1 MREVEALPTTVE
13 TAAVCVLVLLLI
25 AVWAEV
31 ILPAV
36 DTVPAE
42 IFAAKLVEAARI
54 VASVFPFTVVGTAA
68 IEAPSVVEAFPTATE
83 TAEIFVLA
91 VPTFVP
97 IVASDEPSDDEA
109 RSVCALTA
117 DVPEVMADAREVEA
131 VRTAES
137 VCALTADVSD
147 VTFAAVAKEPEV
159 NDASVR
165 LRVLYVHTSEAVRVE
180 PPPVPLESAI
190 PVVPGAVSVLV
201 ATFHTS
207 AANVPKLVKER
218 VPEDQTARGIVE
230 TSDEDAFKISD
241 CIASDPELRP
251 APVNVRVVAPQISD
265 AIATP
270 DVSERVPTPQTAVA
284 TSVTNEPKSV
294 NALLV

>member
-165 LRVLYVHTSEAVRVE
+165 LRVLYVHTSEAVR
-180 PPPVPLESAI
+180 PPV
-190 PVVPGAVSVLV
+190 VVSERVLFV
-201 ATFHTS
+201 HTS
-207 AANVPKLVKER
+207 AANVPKLV
-218 VPEDQTARGIVE
+218 
-230 TSDEDAFKISD
+230 
-241 CIASDPELRP
+241 
-251 APVNVRVVAPQISD
+251 
-265 AIATP
+265 
-270 DVSERVPTPQTAVA
+270 SERVPTAHTAVGMVEA
-284 TSVTNEPKSV
+284 REVEAVRTVASV
-294 NALLV
+294 